1 MKSRLKLAFKDFWP
15 GFELEKFRL
24 FQVLEQHFPVEISDD
39 PDFLFFSDYSNDHLQ
54 DDCVKI
60 HFSGENTRPNFNI
73 ADFFI
78 GFEYSPDPRVLRYPL
93 YVEYRDDSYNEE
105 FLERPLTDSEARE
118 IVQSKTKFCCFIV
131 SNGKC
136 RFRNEFFEKL
146 NRRRPVDSGGGY
158 LNNLGFRVENKIEFM
173 KDYKFII
180 AFENISYPGYTTEKV
195 LQPFYSRTVPIY
207 WGSPKVDDEFNPN
220 SFVWV
225 RSPEEC
231 DAAIDRVL
239 ALADDDEAYQAMLQ
253 QSPYYERRRSHYY
266 SEERIVAFFER
277 VFESSQTGVTPLAR
291 QLAQQRASLA
301 NATAR
306 ASHRLKRLTGLR

>member
-1 MKSRLKLAFKDFWP
+1 MKSRLKVAFKDFWP
-15 GFELEKFRL
+15 GFDLKRLRLYQALERH
-24 FQVLEQHFPVEISDD
+24 FQFEISDD
-39 PDFLFFSDYSNDHLQ
+39 PDFLFFSDYSKDNLQ
-54 DDCVKI
+54 YDCVKI
-60 HFSGENTRPNFNI
+60 HFAGENTRPNFNI

-78 GFEYSPDPRVLRYPL
+78 GFDYSPDTRVLRYPL
-93 YVEYRDDSYNEE
+93 YVEYRDETYNEE
-105 FLERPLTDSEARE
+105 FLEKPLSDFEARD
-118 IVQSKTKFCCFIV
+118 IVQSKNNFCCFIV

-136 RFRNEFFEKL
+136 TFRNEFFEKL
-146 NRRRPVDSGGGY
+146 NKRRPVVSGGRH

-173 KDYKFII
+173 KSYKFTI
-180 AFENISYPGYTTEKV
+180 AFENVSYPGYVTEKI

-220 SFVWV
+220 SFIWV

-239 ALADDDEAYQAMLQ
+239 ALADDDQAYQAMIQ
-253 QSPYYERRRSHYY
+253 QSPYYGRRRSLYY

-277 VFESSQTGVTPLAR
+277 VFESSHTGVTPLAR
-291 QLAQQRASLA
+291 QMAQQRASFA

-306 ASHRLKRLTGLR
+306 ASHRLKRMARQR